1 MAHHNCCTIRGEPSH
16 RSNWFSSKSSENIA
30 SFARVLRCFC
40 CAHCRNF
47 SVMATANTSGDAA
60 RGYIDEMDSDC
71 EFQGFSAS
79 DIEQASSTALH
90 PNSNDEF
97 DISDLELDSDS
108 DTDSEAT
115 NIATSISG
123 SDDQEPQPA
132 RQQPASQQPAR
143 QQPAQ
148 LARPQH
154 VCPQPARHQPVRPQP
169 TRPQTERPQPA
180 RPQPA
185 RPQPARP
192 PRSGIAQ
199 PRRPSQ
205 SRWSG
210 NLVKQADLPYQH
222 RAQTGVTDHEQASE
236 LSPLG
241 LFSLFFTDYLLRDI
255 VSETNR
261 YAGQCLS
268 QPPKQG
274 EKHLPWHPLTVDTWI
289 IGRETQ
295 QLSPLPLERRCHGCD
310 FSRYF
315 VIYTLSTM
323 TAQTRTDKMLK
334 TWKVQKLIDYLVKRY
349 RDVYTPRH
357 ELSVHETMLKFK
369 SRLSIKQYI
378 KIKPVKWGI
387 KLFTLA
393 ESTTGYVLDV
403 LPYTGKHAQTAM
415 SKMAQTVLDVS
426 CHFLNHGHHFFFDNF
441 NIT

>member
-1 MAHHNCCTIRGEPSH
+1 
-16 RSNWFSSKSSENIA
+16 
-30 SFARVLRCFC
+30 
-40 CAHCRNF
+40 
-47 SVMATANTSGDAA
+47 MATANTSGDAA
-60 RGYIDEMDSDC
+60 RSYIDESDSDG

-123 SDDQEPQPA
+123 SDDQEPHPARPQPA
-132 RQQPASQQPAR
+132 RPQPARPQPARPQPARPQPARQQPAR

-154 VCPQPARHQPVRPQP
+154 ARPQPARQQPARPQP
-169 TRPQTERPQPA
+169 TRLQPARPQPA

-210 NLVKQADLPYQH
+210 NLVNQAGLPYQH
-222 RAQTGVTDHEQASE
+222 RAQTGVTDREQASE

-241 LFSLFFTDYLLRDI
+241 LFTLFFTDYLLRDI

-274 EKHLPWHPLTVDTWI
+274 EKHLPWHPLTVD
-289 IGRETQ
+289 
-295 QLSPLPLERRCHGCD
+295 
-310 FSRYF
+310 
-315 VIYTLSTM
+315 
-323 TAQTRTDKMLK
+323 
-334 TWKVQKLIDYLVKRY
+334 
-349 RDVYTPRH
+349 
-357 ELSVHETMLKFK
+357 
-369 SRLSIKQYI
+369 
-378 KIKPVKWGI
+378 
-387 KLFTLA
+387 
-393 ESTTGYVLDV
+393 
-403 LPYTGKHAQTAM
+403 
-415 SKMAQTVLDVS
+415 
-426 CHFLNHGHHFFFDNF
+426 
-441 NIT
+441 